1 MNKLRASLIVPA
13 RNEKVLMPIFLARMV
28 ETVEI
33 SVEVLIIV
41 DSENDTTLDA
51 VQDCNIGNLQVR
63 TLVSDLGPGPA
74 QAIKFGIAS
83 AQTEV
88 VVVTMAD
95 GSDDP
100 RVIDDLIRLIER
112 GCVVAAAS
120 RYMPGGQ
127 QIGGPR
133 FKKFLS
139 KNASRILR
147 FVGGLGIHDAT
158 NSFKGYSLD
167 FIRRVGIESNRGFEI
182 GLELTA
188 KAHRRKLLIAEVP
201 TIWIDRDFGES
212 NFQLKKWLPH
222 YLKWFFFAFGRKISE
237 KGAK

>member
-1 MNKLRASLIVPA
+1 MKDLRASLVVPA
-13 RNEKVLMPIFLARMV
+13 RNEDLLINSFLERVRECVHLPI
-28 ETVEI
+28 
-33 SVEVLIIV
+33 EVLIIV
-41 DSENDTTLDA
+41 DSEFDSTLNAIKLKSDSKLL
-51 VQDCNIGNLQVR
+51 IR
-63 TLVSDLGPGPA
+63 PIVSQFGPGPA
-74 QAIKFGIAS
+74 SAIKYGIHS
-83 AQTEV
+83 SSSKT

-139 KNASRILR
+139 QNASRLLR
-147 FVGGLGIHDAT
+147 IFGGIGIHDAT
-158 NSFKGYSLD
+158 NSFKAYSTD
-167 FIRRVGIESNRGFEI
+167 FIKDVGIDSNQGFEI

-188 KAHRRKLLIAEVP
+188 KAHRRRLLVAEVP
-201 TIWIDRDFGES
+201 TIWIDRAAGQS
-212 NFQLKKWLPH
+212 NFKMFEWIPQ
-222 YLKWFFFAFGRKISE
+222 YLFWFFYAFGKKIS
-237 KGAK
+237 KGASR

>member
-1 MNKLRASLIVPA
+1 MA
-13 RNEKVLMPIFLARMV
+13 
-28 ETVEI
+28 ETVKI
-33 SVEVLIIV
+33 PVEVLIIV
-41 DSENDTTLDA
+41 DSENDTTLEA
-51 VQDCNIGNLQVR
+51 VQDYQLGSLQVR
-63 TLVSDLGPGPA
+63 TLVSDLGRGPA
-74 QAIKFGIAS
+74 QAIKFGITS

-112 GCVVAAAS
+112 GCVIAAAS

-139 KNASRILR
+139 RNASRILR
-147 FVGGLGIHDAT
+147 IVGGLGIHDAT

-167 FIRRVGIESNRGFEI
+167 FIRRVGVQSNGGFEI

-201 TIWIDRDFGES
+201 TIWIDRNFGES

-222 YLKWFFFAFGRKISE
+222 YLKWFFFAFGKKISD
-237 KGAK
+237 KGGK

>member
-1 MNKLRASLIVPA
+1 VNNLRASLIVPA
-13 RNEKVLMPIFLARMV
+13 RNEKVLMPIFLSRMV

-33 SVEVLIIV
+33 PVEVLIIV

-51 VQDCNIGNLQVR
+51 VQDCKIGNLQVR

-182 GLELTA
+182 GLELQP
-188 KAHRRKLLIAEVP
+188 KPIE
-201 TIWIDRDFGES
+201 E
-212 NFQLKKWLPH
+212 NF
-222 YLKWFFFAFGRKISE
+222 
-237 KGAK
+237 

>member
-1 MNKLRASLIVPA
+1 MTQLRASLIVPA
-13 RNEKVLMPIFLARMV
+13 KNEKELIAKFITGLV
-28 ETVEI
+28 ECVTLP
-33 SVEVLIIV
+33 VEVLIIV
-41 DSENDTTLDA
+41 DSELDTTLEA
-51 VQDCNIGNLQVR
+51 LKEYENVSLQVR
-63 TLVSDLGPGPA
+63 PIISTFGAGPA
-74 QAIKFGIAS
+74 NAIKFGFATAS
-83 AQTEV
+83 CDTV
-88 VVVTMAD
+88 VVLMAD

-139 KNASRILR
+139 RNASRTLR
-147 FVGGLGIHDAT
+147 VLGGLNTHDAT

-167 FIRRVGIESNRGFEI
+167 FVKRVGVASSHGFEL

-188 KAHRRKLLIAEVP
+188 KAHRQKLLIAEVP
-201 TIWIDRDFGES
+201 TIWIDRSFGDS
-212 NFQLKKWLPH
+212 NFQMRKWIPH
-222 YLKWFFFAFGRKISE
+222 YLKWFFYAFGRKQSDWM
-237 KGAK
+237 KK

>member
-1 MNKLRASLIVPA
+1 MNNLRASLIVPA
-13 RNEKVLMPIFLARMV
+13 RNEKVLMPIFLSRMV

-33 SVEVLIIV
+33 PVEVLIIV

-51 VQDCNIGNLQVR
+51 VQDCKIGNLQVR

-74 QAIKFGIAS
+74 QAIKFGIAA

-222 YLKWFFFAFGRKISE
+222 YLKWFFFAFGRKISD

>member
-1 MNKLRASLIVPA
+1 MNYHRASLIVPA
-13 RNEKVLMPIFLARMV
+13 RNEKVLMPIFLSRIV
-28 ETVEI
+28 ETVKI
-33 SVEVLIIV
+33 PVEVLIVV

-51 VQDCNIGNLQVR
+51 VQDCQIGSVQVR
-63 TLVSDLGPGPA
+63 TLVSDLGQGPA
-74 QAIKFGIAS
+74 KAIKFGINS
-83 AQTEV
+83 ARTEV
-88 VVVTMAD
+88 IVVTMAD

-112 GCVVAAAS
+112 GCVIAAAS

-139 KNASRILR
+139 RNASRILR
-147 FVGGLGIHDAT
+147 IVGGLGIHDAT

-167 FIRRVGIESNRGFEI
+167 FIKSVEIESNRGFEI

-201 TIWIDRDFGES
+201 TIWIDRNFGES
-212 NFQLKKWLPH
+212 NFQLRKWLPH
-222 YLKWFFFAFGRKISE
+222 YLKWFFFAFGKKISDRE
-237 KGAK
+237 AN

>member
-1 MNKLRASLIVPA
+1 MSFLRASLIVPA
-13 RNEKVLMPIFLARMV
+13 RNEDVLIRIFLERLEESV
-28 ETVEI
+28 
-33 SVEVLIIV
+33 SLPVEVLIVV
-41 DSENDTTLDA
+41 DSESDTTLLA
-51 VQDCNIGNLQVR
+51 LQEIKKSKLIIRPLISTLGN
-63 TLVSDLGPGPA
+63 GPA
-74 QAIKFGIAS
+74 NAIKFGIAS
-83 AQTEV
+83 ASTGT

-100 RVIDDLIRLIER
+100 RNIDDLVRLIER
-112 GCVVAAAS
+112 GCVIAAAS

-139 KNASRILR
+139 RNASRILR
-147 FVGGLGIHDAT
+147 IIGGLGIHDAT

-167 FIRRVGIESNRGFEI
+167 FIRNVGIESDHGFEI

-201 TIWIDRDFGES
+201 TIWIDRNFGES

-222 YLKWFFFAFGRKISE
+222 YLKWFFFAFGKKLSD

>member
-1 MNKLRASLIVPA
+1 VNKLRASLIVPA